1 MDPVITDVP
10 TPCFGNS
17 RLFDSTFEADHVI
30 ARELC
35 LGCPMRTECIAER
48 TKTIELLGIM
58 SLEGTWAGNL
68 YTGKKVRERAQCGT
82 RSGYNGHRYRDEKAC
97 DACKKAEAKA
107 AREAKAA
114 KLAAAVQDEEPAA

>member
-1 MDPVITDVP
+1 VITDVP

-48 TKTIELLGIM
+48 TATIELHGIM

-68 YTGKKVRERAQCGT
+68 YTGKKVRARGACGT
-82 RSGYNGHRYRDEKAC
+82 RSGYNSHRYRGEKAC
-97 DACKKAEAKA
+97 DACKKAEATA

-114 KLAAAVQDEEPAA
+114 KLAALVGEESAA